1 MKASK
6 RDLLVLLKTEV
17 LGPARFQS
25 EVSFLEG
32 LLKEVEGLQNVALAY
47 ELVDVH
53 RRRLEKR
60 SHIVKEALKGR
71 LSKPFLFLN
80 NRN

>member
-1 MKASK
+1 MKASN
-6 RDLLVLLKTEV
+6 RDLLVLLKTDV
-17 LGPARFQS
+17 LGPVRLRS
-25 EVSFLEG
+25 EIAFLED
-32 LLKEVEGLQNVALAY
+32 LLKEVETLQNVALAY

-60 SHIVKEALKGR
+60 SHIVKEALKGKI
-71 LSKPFLFLN
+71 SKPFLFLN